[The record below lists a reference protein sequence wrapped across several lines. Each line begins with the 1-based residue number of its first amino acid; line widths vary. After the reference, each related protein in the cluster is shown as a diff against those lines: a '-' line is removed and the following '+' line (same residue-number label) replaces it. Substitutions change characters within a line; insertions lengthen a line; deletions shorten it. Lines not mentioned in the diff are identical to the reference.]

1 MDLKG
6 KVLFLDNGLISFK
19 IFKKTFKKE
28 VKNYVVNDVYSEWL

>member
-19 IFKKTFKKE
+19 IFKKE
-28 VKNYVVNDVYSEWL
+28 VKNDVVNDVYSEWL